1 MLIKNRDELATTTLR
16 EHALAIIEAGI
27 ARVLPDKVMKS
38 AVHFDNRKKILTV
51 QDTCYSLAG
60 GRIFVIGGG
69 KAASRMAGALE
80 EIVGE
85 DNIVDGIVIS
95 KGGDPGTGKIKVLTA
110 SHPIPDARGLQGVRQ
125 ILMLKQDYSIS
136 RNDLVICLVSGG
148 ASALMPCP
156 VDGVSLEDKQKTTE
170 LLLRCGAN
178 IREVNTVRKH
188 LSQTKGGRLGVF
200 FSPATVVSLVISDV
214 IGNDLSVIASG
225 PTYPDSSMF
234 QDAWDVLKKYQ
245 LLEKLSDSVV
255 SYLERGLRGEV
266 PETPKS
272 LTNCDNYIIGSNRL
286 ALEAMAHNASGLG
299 YKPIII
305 TAEQRGDTTTAARTR
320 AREIV
325 EGRYQSYDAIIIGG
339 ETTPTLPPDAGRGGR
354 NQHFAA
360 VTMLAMQ
367 PYPGDWAA
375 ASVGTDGSDYLPEVA
390 GALVD
395 NHSLE
400 VANTQGIDVQAYLGR
415 FDSNSLFR
423 KMGGSLI
430 ITGNTGTNVGDVM
443 LYLLK

>member
-1 MLIKNRDELATTTLR
+1 MLVKNRDELATTVLR
-16 EHALAIIEAGI
+16 GHVLDIIEAGVE
-27 ARVLPDKVMKS
+27 RVLPDNIMKS
-38 AVHFDNRKKILTV
+38 AVQFDNRKKVLMI

-69 KAASRMAGALE
+69 KAAGRMAETLE
-80 EIVGE
+80 EIIGS
-85 DNIVDGIVIS
+85 DNIVAGTVIS
-95 KGGDPGTGKIKVLTA
+95 KGGDFTTSKIEVLTA
-110 SHPIPDARGLQGVRQ
+110 SHPLPDERGLQGVQ
-125 ILMLKQDYSIS
+125 KILMLKQDYSIS
-136 RNDLVICLVSGG
+136 RNDLVTCLVSGG

-170 LLLRCGAN
+170 LLLGCGAD

-188 LSQTKGGRLGVF
+188 LSKTKGGRLGAF

-214 IGNDLSVIASG
+214 IGDDLSVIASG
-225 PTYPDSSMF
+225 PTYPDSSTF
-234 QDAWDVLKKYQ
+234 QDAWNVLEKYQ
-245 LLEKLSDSVV
+245 LLEKVSSSVV
-255 SYLERGLRGEV
+255 SYLERGLHGKV

-272 LTNCDNYIIGSNRL
+272 LTNCDNYITGNNRL
-286 ALEAMAHNASGLG
+286 ALEAMAHKAGELG
-299 YKPIII
+299 YKPNII
-305 TAEQRGDTTTAARTR
+305 TAEQQGDTTSAARTR
-320 AREIV
+320 AGEIV
-325 EGRYQSYDAIIIGG
+325 ENRYQDYDAIIIGG
-339 ETTPTLPPDAGRGGR
+339 ETTPTLPLNAGKGGR

-375 ASVGTDGSDYLPEVA
+375 ASAGTDGSDYLPEVA

-395 NHSLE
+395 NHSLSL
-400 VANTQGIDVQAYLGR
+400 AIDRGIDVQAYLDR
-415 FDSNSLFR
+415 FDSNSLFQEI
-423 KMGGSLI
+423 GGSLL